1 MHSNGDPVQ
10 PKKKRCAEGKLM
22 RQRRDSCCSS
32 VLKEVSEMD
41 EGMRMVALASRGGT
55 LSVVTGGKTVYK

>member
-1 MHSNGDPVQ
+1 
-10 PKKKRCAEGKLM
+10 M

-55 LSVVTGGKTVYK
+55 LSVVTGGKTV